1 LIHHGHA
8 QLDAWLGLGA
18 AVSGY
23 FGALALR
30 RRSPR
35 WHWILIRYPTCF
47 VRILS
52 TWRALCLECGLT
64 AARRTGRALLGDLV
78 VKGDEL
84 KPRVPRLLIGLPTFH
99 GLTARI
105 RLLPG
110 QTPDAYAQ
118 AVDAMA
124 HTWRVHA
131 VRATSPTRGT
141 VHLTVIARDPLSQ
154 VIVRADPNQDPTA
167 RAGRGRVLRLVRS
180 PSMARLGAGLSLAL
194 VVGVR
199 EDGRAWVIDL
209 RKVPHWLITGATRSG
224 KSTLIHALV
233 VRLAPLPVALV
244 GIDLKGGM
252 ELSLYAP
259 RLTALATTR
268 GEAAGLLA
276 ELVDLVLDRMQG
288 CRAAGVRSV
297 WDLPAVPP
305 PVVVL
310 VDEVAELYLVGD
322 KSEKETRER
331 AAVALLRLAQLGAA
345 LGVHLIVGGQRVG
358 SDLGPG
364 LTALRAQLGG
374 RVCHHVSDPET
385 AVMTLGDVFPDAVD
399 AAQLITPDQQGCAV
413 TTDGE
418 AGWLRARSTYTTP
431 NEAADTARRYAHQ
444 TPVLPGIG
452 RPTDAEGGEN

>member
-1 LIHHGHA
+1 MHNGHA
-8 QLDAWLGLGA
+8 GWVAWLGVAVAASGCLG
-18 AVSGY
+18 V
-23 FGALALR
+23 LALR

-35 WHWILIRYPTCF
+35 WFWILIGYPFCL
-47 VRILS
+47 VRIFS
-52 TWRALCLECGLT
+52 TWRALCVECGLT
-64 AARRTGRALLGDLV
+64 TARRSGRALLGDLAV
-78 VKGDEL
+78 RGDEL
-84 KPRVPRLLIGLPTFH
+84 RPRIPRLLVGVPNFH
-99 GLTARI
+99 GVTARV

-131 VRATSPTRGT
+131 VRATSPRRGM
-141 VHLTVIARDPLSQ
+141 VQLTVFAHDPLNA
-154 VIVRADPNQDPTA
+154 VIVRTDTSRDTDIAAPGGRLLRRV
-167 RAGRGRVLRLVRS
+167 RASASALSAKV
-180 PSMARLGAGLSLAL
+180 SLAL
-194 VVGVR
+194 VVGIR
-199 EDGRAWVIDL
+199 EDGKAWVIDL
-209 RKVPHWLITGATRSG
+209 RRVPHWLITGATRSG

-233 VRLAPLPVALV
+233 VRLAPLPIALV

-252 ELSLYAP
+252 ELSHYRP
-259 RLTALATTR
+259 RLSALATTR

-276 ELVDLVLDRMQG
+276 ALVDLVLDRMNQCTRG
-288 CRAAGVRSV
+288 GVRSV
-297 WDLPAVPP
+297 WDLPQVPP

-322 KSEKETRER
+322 KSEKEQRER

-358 SDLGPG
+358 SDLGQG

-399 AAQLITPDQQGCAV
+399 AAQLITPEQQGCAV

-431 NEAADTARRYAHQ
+431 EEAADAACRYAHL
-444 TPVLPGIG
+444 TPALPGID
-452 RPTDAEGGEN
+452 RPTGAGGGES

>member
-1 LIHHGHA
+1 MV
-8 QLDAWLGLGA
+8 AWLGLGV

-23 FGALALR
+23 LGALALR

-35 WHWILIRYPTCF
+35 WHWILIRYPLCLL
-47 VRILS
+47 RMLG
-52 TWRALCLECGLT
+52 TWRALCVECGLT
-64 AARRTGRALLGDLV
+64 TARRTGRALLGDLV

-84 KPRVPRLLIGLPTFH
+84 KPRVPRLMVGLPGFQ
-99 GLTARI
+99 GLTARV

-118 AVDAMA
+118 AADAMA

-131 VRATSPTRGT
+131 VRATSPARGT
-141 VHLTVIARDPLSQ
+141 VHLTLTAHDPLSR
-154 VIVRADPNQDPTA
+154 VIVRADPRHDPGVG
-167 RAGRGRVLRLVRS
+167 AGGGRVLRLVR
-180 PSMARLGAGLSLAL
+180 PARVPGLGAGLSLAL
-194 VVGVR
+194 MVGIR
-199 EDGRAWVIDL
+199 EDGKAWVIDL

-252 ELSLYAP
+252 ELSLYRP

-268 GEAAGLLA
+268 NEAAGLLGA
-276 ELVDLVLDRMQG
+276 LVDLVLDRMQE
-288 CRAAGVRSV
+288 CRAAGVRSI
-297 WDLPAVPP
+297 WDLPMVPP

-310 VDEVAELYLVGD
+310 VDEVAELYLLGD
-322 KSEKETRER
+322 KTEKEQRER

-364 LTALRAQLGG
+364 LTALRAQLSG

-399 AAQLITPDQQGCAV
+399 AAQLITAEQQGCAV
-413 TTDGE
+413 TTDTD

-431 NEAADTARRYAHQ
+431 EEAADVARRYAHL
-444 TPVLPGIG
+444 TPALPGLG
-452 RPTDAEGGEN
+452 RPSGAEGGES